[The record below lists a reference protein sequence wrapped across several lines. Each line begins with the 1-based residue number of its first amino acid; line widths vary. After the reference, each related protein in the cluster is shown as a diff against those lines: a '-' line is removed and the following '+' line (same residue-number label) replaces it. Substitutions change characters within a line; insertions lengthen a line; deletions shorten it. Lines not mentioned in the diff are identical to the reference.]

1 MKKILRKLRRKYFL
15 RDSSQ
20 PRLLLGIELIFF
32 TLLIVSGII
41 FYLVANQDLT
51 ASYYQAHLKIK
62 NLKDNLLPILI
73 GLNLAG
79 LAVGAVLAVFFTH
92 RISGPLYRL
101 NCVMKEI
108 GQGDFDHVIRFR
120 NGDELKDVEAAAC
133 EMLRGLNERVNK
145 LQYLGKQLE
154 EDVGKLPPSA
164 KEELAVDMQ
173 NLMQALAEFELK
185 EER

>member
-1 MKKILRKLRRKYFL
+1 MENILRKLRRKYFL

-32 TLLIVSGII
+32 TLLIISGII

-51 ASYYQAHLKIK
+51 TSYYQAHLKIK

-79 LAVGAVLAVFFTH
+79 LVAGAVLAVFFTH

-101 NCVMKEI
+101 NKIMKAI
-108 GQGDFDHVIRFR
+108 SQGNLNHVIKFR

-133 EMLRGLNERVNK
+133 AMLFGLNERIRK
-145 LQYLGKQLE
+145 LQGLGE
-154 EDVGKLPPSA
+154 ELQERIQELSPSTD
-164 KEELAVDMQ
+164 EELAGDVES
-173 NLMQALAEFELK
+173 LMQALAEFQLR
-185 EER
+185 EE